1 MDDFVNPDKSGG
13 AGSAKNDDAAVIFLR
28 QLRPAGP
35 WMLLAIDPES
45 GRIEAKT
52 IENTD
57 GVRSFVAKHN
67 GTRNLYYSLNP
78 TRTRMGKKAAKTDI
92 ARIEYVPTDLDPKHD
107 EPPED
112 AKKRYLTEIGKF
124 KKKPTAVIDSGNG
137 LNVIFKLAKPIELPE
152 PVIAKGRRR
161 PNGEPQSESLVFD
174 DETQKVIAD
183 IEGRAAQLMKDLGSA
198 AGTQNI
204 DRILRLPG
212 TTNLP
217 TKKKLREGRVQCQA
231 KLIEFGTSTFAPDDF
246 PKAPAHQHGESQS
259 KPKDDKKAKASRPP
273 GTKKELSPRL
283 IGMLMVPNGG
293 AGVKHYYDGYTYESR
308 SGLLYGFLRGCIS
321 ESIDSYVMYAACVDG
336 KYSGKA
342 IYEHVAEQGGD
353 PYGSYLDRQIERAEA
368 KFDAEDTNPN
378 APASGFLSG
387 ATIDDFYSL
396 LPVHKYIYKHSGEL
410 WLLSTIDSLF
420 GSVVI
425 GQEPVK
431 KKKPKKPKK
440 AKKDEAAA
448 VEEDEED
455 DEEVEMKDKKIPAS
469 MWLDRN
475 RPVAQMCWAPGYPQ
489 LVKDKLTSEGGWVDR
504 PGVTIFNNYRPPAK
518 VAGDPSKAG
527 PWLDLVKRLYPNEA
541 NHIIGFFAHRAQK
554 PGEKPNHCVVLA
566 GPPGVG
572 KDTLLEPLKYAVG
585 PWNFREI
592 AASDVMS
599 AHNDFMKS
607 VVLRISETHDLGDTD
622 RFKFYEKTKTIIA
635 APPNTTRINI
645 KYIPQY
651 EAMNVTGV
659 VATTNH
665 PNDGLYL
672 TADDRRHFVCST
684 EVTISDPE
692 NAKLP
697 ALWDWYHSG
706 GFDHVVAFLQTFDLS
721 KSTFDAK
728 RPPPKTTGF
737 WRMVDAGRAPEDSHF
752 MDAID
757 ELGKTDEE
765 TGKVTPAPAI
775 TLEML
780 KFNASHGTGR
790 LVQGTDQPPQD
801 ATPS

>member
-1 MDDFVNPDKSGG
+1 MAEVVKAAGVDPNIPFNGLPSPWKKDDAAWFEAHPHRAHRVRDRFPYERFKGEPSDLPNAAISKIIVRQIRPGLRVRAAFIVKECDPDAIAVLREMIEMAELRESVAHALFESTQNNGRLVQIHEIVAMIEQYEIRCRARGELKEDAPMDDFTRNPGKAGG

-107 EPPED
+107 EPPEE

-217 TKKKLREGRVQCQA
+217 TKKKQREGRVQCRA

-321 ESIDSYVMYAACVDG
+321 R
-336 KYSGKA
+336 
-342 IYEHVAEQGGD
+342 EHQFLRDVCR
-353 PYGSYLDRQIERAEA
+353 LRRWQI
-368 KFDAEDTNPN
+368 
-378 APASGFLSG
+378 
-387 ATIDDFYSL
+387 
-396 LPVHKYIYKHSGEL
+396 
-410 WLLSTIDSLF
+410 
-420 GSVVI
+420 
-425 GQEPVK
+425 
-431 KKKPKKPKK
+431 
-440 AKKDEAAA
+440 
-448 VEEDEED
+448 
-455 DEEVEMKDKKIPAS
+455 
-469 MWLDRN
+469 
-475 RPVAQMCWAPGYPQ
+475 
-489 LVKDKLTSEGGWVDR
+489 
-504 PGVTIFNNYRPPAK
+504 
-518 VAGDPSKAG
+518 
-527 PWLDLVKRLYPNEA
+527 
-541 NHIIGFFAHRAQK
+541 
-554 PGEKPNHCVVLA
+554 
-566 GPPGVG
+566 
-572 KDTLLEPLKYAVG
+572 
-585 PWNFREI
+585 
-592 AASDVMS
+592 
-599 AHNDFMKS
+599 
-607 VVLRISETHDLGDTD
+607 
-622 RFKFYEKTKTIIA
+622 
-635 APPNTTRINI
+635 
-645 KYIPQY
+645 
-651 EAMNVTGV
+651 
-659 VATTNH
+659 
-665 PNDGLYL
+665 
-672 TADDRRHFVCST
+672 
-684 EVTISDPE
+684 
-692 NAKLP
+692 
-697 ALWDWYHSG
+697 
-706 GFDHVVAFLQTFDLS
+706 
-721 KSTFDAK
+721 
-728 RPPPKTTGF
+728 
-737 WRMVDAGRAPEDSHF
+737 
-752 MDAID
+752 
-757 ELGKTDEE
+757 
-765 TGKVTPAPAI
+765 
-775 TLEML
+775 
-780 KFNASHGTGR
+780 
-790 LVQGTDQPPQD
+790 
-801 ATPS
+801 